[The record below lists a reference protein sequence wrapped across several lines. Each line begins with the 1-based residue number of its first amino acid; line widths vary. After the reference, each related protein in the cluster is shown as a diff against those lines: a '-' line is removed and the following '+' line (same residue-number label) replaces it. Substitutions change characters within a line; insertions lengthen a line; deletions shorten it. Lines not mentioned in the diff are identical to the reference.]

1 MKKILYIHHGK
12 GLGGA
17 PLSLLYLIKNLDK
30 TKYEPVVLF
39 LHDSQ
44 AVNMFKEHGINVVGV
59 VGLNDFSHT
68 KIYWYKWYHAK
79 YFLRSL
85 LDSFKTYFF
94 VADKWLKQVKPD
106 IVHLNTSTLF
116 IWGKVAK
123 KLNIPV
129 ITHIREPLSEGYLG
143 IRRAFIKNRVSKY
156 SDFIAPISQND
167 ALPWKN
173 NPKTRIVYNAVDITK
188 FDKNLNLQ
196 DFFKKYNLNNFDPK
210 ILFLGGL
217 SQEKGTLTVFKI
229 FEQIL
234 KLIPD
239 AKLIVAGY
247 FEPNFNGNYF
257 KKIISTN
264 QRYAK
269 QVLKIL
275 ERVKD
280 SVIFTG
286 SIDSP
291 ENLLAMCDVLLN
303 PFTVGHFS
311 RPIIEAGF
319 MEKPVLASKLAPL
332 DELVIHGTTGYLID
346 PNNIGLWVEK
356 LYAVLTNKKLNE
368 QLSKNAYEFCNKNF
382 NIFDQIKKIENLY
395 DSCLLL

>member
-68 KIYWYKWYHAK
+68 KIYWYKWYHVK

-94 VADKWLKQVKPD
+94 VADKWLKQIKPD

-143 IRRAFIKNRVSKY
+143 IRRAFIKKRVAKNSN
-156 SDFIAPISQND
+156 FIVPICQND
-167 ALPWKN
+167 AIPWKN

-188 FDKNLNLQ
+188 FDKNLNSQ

-247 FEPNFNGNYF
+247 FNLSSVNSFSIKNLFAKRRYD
-257 KKIISTN
+257 KKVN
-264 QRYAK
+264 K
-269 QVLKIL
+269 VLAGIK
-275 ERVKD
+275 E
-280 SVIFTG
+280 SVILTG
-286 SIDSP
+286 PITNVEQVIAS
-291 ENLLAMCDVLLN
+291 CDVLLN

-319 MEKPVLASKLAPL
+319 MEKPVLASRLAPL
-332 DELVIHGTTGYLID
+332 DELVIHGTTGYLIE

-395 DSCLLL
+395 DSCLLP